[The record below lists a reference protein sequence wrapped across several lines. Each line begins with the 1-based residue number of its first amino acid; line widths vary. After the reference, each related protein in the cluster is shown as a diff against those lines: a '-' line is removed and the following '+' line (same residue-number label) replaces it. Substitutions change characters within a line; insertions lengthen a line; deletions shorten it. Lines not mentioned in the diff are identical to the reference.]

1 MSLFTHEARRFKFDV
16 LREVARRSFEGKL
29 NEDIVD
35 EVATYLIP
43 THKAEFRCCVYKE
56 REIIRERTRLAL
68 GKKPNTIRK
77 DTYSPKQIVHVLEA
91 ACDGCSIHKVT
102 VTDNCRKCMAK
113 SCQEACKFEAISMGR
128 ERAFIDYDKC
138 KSCGACAKACP
149 FNAISQSERPCVRS
163 CPVNAI
169 SMDENDLCL
178 IDEAKCISCGACQAG
193 CPFGAISDIS
203 FMTQVIEAIKNNE
216 KIVAIVAPAIQGQM
230 ESATL
235 PQIMS
240 AIRQIGFSDVIEA
253 AVGADVVADVESKEI
268 LHHKQEGIKVT
279 TSCCPAFVN
288 MARLHFPTVYEKNV
302 SKVVSP
308 MEAVARYIKSQ
319 DETTKVVFVGPCV
332 AKKNEAMND
341 WSAVDYVLTFE
352 EIAAMITA
360 QSIDVS
366 QVVPTLQDMAT
377 VHGKNFAI
385 GGGVSKAVVQSLKEN
400 NLDTVTAKYADGAAE
415 CKMNLLLM
423 KLGKFNEDVLEGM
436 ACVGGCVNGP
446 ATIESSMKVKQT
458 MAKQNASIKDKTIQ
472 STLDQVDFSKV
483 NMHR

>member
-1 MSLFTHEARRFKFDV
+1 MSLFTHEARQFKFDV
-16 LREVARRSFEGKL
+16 LREVARRSFEGKI
-29 NEDIVD
+29 NEDTID
-35 EVATYLIP
+35 EISSYLIP
-43 THKAEFRCCVYKE
+43 TNKADFRCCVYKE

-68 GKKPNTIRK
+68 GKSPNTIRK
-77 DTYSPKQIVHVLEA
+77 DSYSSKQIVHVLEA

-113 SCQEACKFEAISMGR
+113 SCQEACKFGAISMGA

-149 FNAISQSERPCVRS
+149 FSAIVQSERPCVRS

-169 SMDENDLCL
+169 SMDENDLCI

-203 FMTQVIEAIKNNE
+203 FMHQVIEDINNKE
-216 KIVAIVAPAIQGQM
+216 KLVAIVAPAIQGQM
-230 ESATL
+230 ETATL

-240 AIRQIGFSDVIEA
+240 AIRQVGFSDVIEA
-253 AVGADVVADVESKEI
+253 AVGADAVADIESKEI
-268 LHHKQEGIKVT
+268 LHHKQENIKVT

-288 MARLHFPTVYEKNV
+288 MARIHFPTVYEKNV

-308 MEAVARYIKSQ
+308 MEAAARYIKGKDSSA
-319 DETTKVVFVGPCV
+319 KVVFIGPCV
-332 AKKNEAMND
+332 AKKQEAMGD
-341 WSAVDYVLTFE
+341 WSVVDYVLTFE

-360 QSIDVS
+360 CNIDVS
-366 QVVPTLQDMAT
+366 QVVPSLQDQASL
-377 VHGKNFAI
+377 HGKNFAI

-400 NLDTVTAKYADGAAE
+400 QLESVSAKYADGAAE

-436 ACVGGCVNGP
+436 ACVGGCINGP
-446 ATIESSMKVKQT
+446 ATIESPLKAKQV

-472 STLDQVDFSKV
+472 STLDQVDFSQV